1 MGEMALLDSK
11 TPSHD
16 PLHRLPP
23 YRQLCRSPRTASLT
37 GLTALGVMNAL
48 KLSEEKGVISMVII
62 TCFFR
67 TRADYLFLPVVS
79 MDYLF
84 LPDKGGFTRR

>member
-11 TPSHD
+11 TPNHD

-23 YRQLCRSPRTASLT
+23 YRQLRRSPRTASLT

-48 KLSEEKGVISMVII
+48 KPLEEKGFISMVTIQ
-62 TCFFR
+62 
-67 TRADYLFLPVVS
+67 RAVS
-79 MDYLF
+79 
-84 LPDKGGFTRR
+84 R